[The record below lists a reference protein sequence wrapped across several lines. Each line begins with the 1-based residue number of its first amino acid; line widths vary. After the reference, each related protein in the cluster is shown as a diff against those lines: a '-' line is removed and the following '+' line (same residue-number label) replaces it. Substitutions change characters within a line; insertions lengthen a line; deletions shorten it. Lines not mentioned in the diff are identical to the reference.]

1 MVKRRKIKKTRR
13 RIQKGGYISPFV
25 GKALNYSNLNTWP
38 GVTNH
43 GGNHYAKNQYP
54 LDLQTGNVDQENDSF
69 FKQNLM
75 SGGYIYGNKH
85 SSSMRR
91 RSKIR
96 SKSKSKSKRR
106 YKGGAGTLP
115 LLGDIRLAGQLAE
128 TNVINTNN
136 TLKGIENVVSPLPWK
151 NQYGSI

>member
-1 MVKRRKIKKTRR
+1 MVKRRKIRRTRR
-13 RIQKGGYISPFV
+13 RKTQRGGYVSPFV
-25 GKALNYSNLNTWP
+25 GKALNYGNLNTWP

-43 GGNHYAKNQYP
+43 GGNHYSINKYP
-54 LDLQTGNVDQENDSF
+54 IDLQTGSVDQEGDSF

-85 SSSMRR
+85 SSSSYR
-91 RSKIR
+91 K
-96 SKSKSKSKRR
+96 KSKSKRR

-115 LLGDIRLAGQLAE
+115 LFGDIRLAGQLAE
-128 TNVINTNN
+128 TNIINTNN

-151 NQYGSI
+151 NQFGSI

>member
-1 MVKRRKIKKTRR
+1 MVKRRKIRKTRR
-13 RIQKGGYISPFV
+13 RIQRGGYISPFV
-25 GKALNYSNLNTWP
+25 GKALNYGNLNTWP
-38 GVTNH
+38 GVTNY
-43 GGNHYAKNQYP
+43 GGNHYSKNEYP
-54 LDLQTGNVDQENDSF
+54 IDLQTGNVDQENDSF

-75 SGGYIYGNKH
+75 TGGYIYGNKH
-85 SSSMRR
+85 SSSHTRR

-96 SKSKSKSKRR
+96 SKSKRK

-115 LLGDIRLAGQLAE
+115 LFGDIRLAGQIAE

-151 NQYGSI
+151 NQFGSI